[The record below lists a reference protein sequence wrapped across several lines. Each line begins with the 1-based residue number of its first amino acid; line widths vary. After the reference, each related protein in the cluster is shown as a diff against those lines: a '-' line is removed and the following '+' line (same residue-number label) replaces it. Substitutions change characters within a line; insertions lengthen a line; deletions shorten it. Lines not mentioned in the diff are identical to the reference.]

1 MIEEEKR
8 IRQEIF
14 ALVEKLYKLKY
25 QEKSFIPG
33 KTPVRYAGRVF
44 DEKDIKNLVDS
55 SLDFWLTSGRYAEE
69 FESRFAQYFD
79 VSDAILVNSG
89 SSANLIALSTLTSP
103 KLGNRRLKPDDEVI
117 TVAAG
122 FPATV
127 APIVQNNL
135 VPVFV
140 DVKLGT
146 YNAIPGQLKEAI
158 GPKTRA
164 IFLAH
169 TLGNPFDIDAVLEL
183 IKMHDLW
190 LI

>member
-69 FESRFAQYFD
+69 FESRLAQYFD
-79 VSDAILVNSG
+79 VSDVVLVNSG

-103 KLGNRRLKPDDEVI
+103 KLGARRLKPGDEVI

-122 FPATV
+122 FPSTV
-127 APIVQNNL
+127 APIIQNNL
-135 VPVFV
+135 VPVFI
-140 DVKLGT
+140 DVKVGT
-146 YNAIPGQLKEAI
+146 YNAIPEQLKEAI

-169 TLGNPFDIDAVLEL
+169 TLVNPFDIDTVLEL
-183 IKMHDLW
+183 VKKHDL
-190 LI
+190 

>member
-8 IRQEIF
+8 IRQEISS
-14 ALVEKLYKLKY
+14 LVEKLYKHKY
-25 QEKSFIPG
+25 QEKVFIPG
-33 KTPVRYAGRVF
+33 KTPIRYAGRVF
-44 DEKDIKNLVDS
+44 DEKEIINLVDC

-69 FESRFAQYFD
+69 FESRLAQYFD

-89 SSANLIALSTLTSP
+89 SSANLVALSTLTSP
-103 KLGNRRLKPDDEVI
+103 KLGNRRLKTGDEVI
-117 TVAAG
+117 TVGAG
-122 FPATV
+122 FPSTV

-140 DVKLGT
+140 DVKMGT
-146 YNAIPGQLKEAI
+146 YNAIPEQLKEAI

-169 TLGNPFDIDAVLEL
+169 TLGNPFDVD
-183 IKMHDLW
+183 
-190 LI
+190 